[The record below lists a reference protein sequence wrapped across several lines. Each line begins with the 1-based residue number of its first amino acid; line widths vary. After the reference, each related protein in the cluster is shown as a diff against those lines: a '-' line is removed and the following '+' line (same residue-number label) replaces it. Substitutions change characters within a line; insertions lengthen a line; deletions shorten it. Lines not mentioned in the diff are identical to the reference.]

1 MSAVL
6 DRERLNFSQQRK
18 IFNPSFA
25 KPVVVLGAGS
35 VGSQLVAMLAKIGLT
50 DITVYDGDSVESHN
64 IPMSA
69 YGNSDLG
76 MYKVLAL
83 KDLVFRQSGV
93 EIKALPRMY
102 AGPVRGIKTIASN
115 GVGEPLRDSV
125 IACVDSMEARMAA
138 WQAVKNN
145 PLVDIFI
152 DTRTAGELISI
163 FAVSPCNPD
172 DIAYYEHFLYPTE
185 QAAMLTCGHHGIVF
199 ISSMAA
205 GIACANLTNWWQCGR
220 KKLHFKELIP
230 ALEVC

>member
-1 MSAVL
+1 MSTIL
-6 DRERLNFSQQRK
+6 DHERLNFSQQKK

-25 KPVVVLGAGS
+25 KPIVVLGAGS
-35 VGSQLVAMLAKIGLT
+35 VGSQVVVMLAKIGLT
-50 DITVYDGDSVESHN
+50 DITAYDGDAVESHN

-102 AGPVRGIKTIASN
+102 
-115 GVGEPLRDSV
+115 VGEPLRDSV
-125 IACVDSMEARMAA
+125 IACVDSMEARLAV

-163 FAVSPCNPD
+163 FAVSPCNPE

-185 QAAMLTCGHHGIVF
+185 QAARLMCGLHGIVC

-205 GIACANLTNWWQCGR
+205 AVACANLTNWWQCGK

>member
-6 DRERLNFSQQRK
+6 DPERLNFSQQKK
-18 IFNPSFA
+18 IFNPSFV

-35 VGSQLVAMLAKIGLT
+35 VGSQLTAMLAKIGVT

-83 KDLVFRQSGV
+83 KDLVLRQSGV

-102 AGPVRGIKTIASN
+102 A
-115 GVGEPLRDSV
+115 GEPLRDSV
-125 IACVDSMEARMAA
+125 IACVDSMEARLAV

-145 PLVDIFI
+145 PMVDIFI

-172 DIAYYEHFLYPTE
+172 DIAYYEHFLYPTGE
-185 QAAMLTCGHHGIVF
+185 AAMLTCGNHGIVY